1 MTVIMRISHG
11 SRGDRHGQ
19 GPMIIRDGL
28 DDMVSPIDG
37 KPQTS
42 KRAYY
47 RQLREAGCEINDRAA
62 AMKDVNRP
70 EYDTAGLKETIAR
83 AIHNPRPEE
92 PQAPIPE
99 LDL

>member
-19 GPMIIRDGL
+19 GPAIRRDHLDG
-28 DDMVSPIDG
+28 MRSQADG
-37 KPQTS
+37 KVYTS
-42 KRAYY
+42 KSAYY
-47 RQLREAGCEINDRAA
+47 RSLKRQGLEIDDRPRIR
-62 AMKDVNRP
+62 DSNRP
-70 EYDTAGLKETIAR
+70 QYDTSGLKETIAR